1 MLAGHLAIK
10 NNYWYAILMIKDEN
24 GRSKQKWIA
33 LHMKKDDNKRKAEE
47 MLLKLRQTYQTEIS
61 LSENNSI
68 ILFSDYMKDWLERMR
83 YQVSPS
89 TFGGYQ
95 AYVLSSIC
103 PYFDEREITLQ
114 ELHARDLQSYYDFL
128 LQKGLSPTTVRHHHA
143 NLHKALK
150 EAMRLDLIPINPA
163 DRVALPR
170 TNKPSNNCYSLDEA
184 NQLLE
189 LAAGTKLELPI
200 FFALFYGLRRSE
212 VLGLRWGS
220 FDFQQNTMD
229 VNHTVHFV
237 QTGSRYEL
245 VERNKPK
252 RKASARR
259 FPLAE
264 PAKQLLLAAKQR
276 QFGDGEPDPKA
287 YLCVDETGQLLR
299 PNYLSQGFK
308 KLLKKHGLR
317 EIRFH
322 DLRHTSANLLITSGL
337 PIVQVQHWLGHS
349 SISTTIDMYSHL
361 TFDDKFDCMETL
373 KKT

>member
-1 MLAGHLAIK
+1 MYAGHLTIK

-24 GRSKQKWIA
+24 GHSKQKWIA
-33 LHMKKDDNKRKAEE
+33 LHMKKEGNKRNAEE
-47 MLLKLRQTYQTEIS
+47 MLMKLRQTYQDKVPPAEDSAT
-61 LSENNSI
+61 
-68 ILFSDYMKDWLERMR
+68 ILFSDYMKAWLERMR

-95 AYVLSSIC
+95 SYVLSSIC

-114 ELHARDLQSYYDFL
+114 ELHARDLQGYYDSL
-128 LQKGLSPTTVRHHHA
+128 LQKGLSPTTVRRHHA

-150 EAMRLDLIPINPA
+150 EAIRLDLIPINPA
-163 DRVALPR
+163 DRVTLPR
-170 TNKPSNNCYSLDEA
+170 VNRPSNDCYSLEEA
-184 NQLLE
+184 NQLLK
-189 LAAGTKLELPI
+189 AAADTKLELPI

-220 FDFQQNTMD
+220 FDFQQNTID

-237 QTGSRYEL
+237 QTGSGYEL
-245 VERNKPK
+245 VERNEPK

-259 FPLAE
+259 FPLAG
-264 PAKQLLLAAKQR
+264 PARQLLLAAKQR
-276 QFGDGEPDPKA
+276 RFGDSDPDPKT
-287 YLCVDETGQLLR
+287 YVCVDETGQLFR

-308 KLLKKHGLR
+308 KLLKKNGLR

-322 DLRHTSANLLITSGL
+322 DLRHTSANLLISSGL
-337 PIVQVQHWLGHS
+337 PIVQVQHWMGHS

-361 TFDDKFDCMETL
+361 TFDDKLDCMEAL